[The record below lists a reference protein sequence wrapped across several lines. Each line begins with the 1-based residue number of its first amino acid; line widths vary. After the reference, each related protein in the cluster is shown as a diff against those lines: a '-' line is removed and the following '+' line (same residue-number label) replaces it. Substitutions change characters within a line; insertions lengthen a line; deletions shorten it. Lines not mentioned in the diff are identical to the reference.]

1 VSELAELLRQLVALD
16 SVNPDLVPGGAGEG
30 EIARFVASWCERA
43 GLTVEVEEPTPGR
56 PNVIATVQG
65 TSGGRSLMLNAHMD
79 TVGVAG
85 MDEPFSGRIDGGRL
99 YGRGAYDM
107 KAGLAAMMVA
117 GAAAVRERLRGD
129 VVLTAVA
136 DEEYKSVGT
145 EWVARRVRADAAIVT
160 EPTELRVGV
169 AHKGMIWLE
178 LETTGCAAHGSRPH
192 LGDDAIL
199 KMAPALAGLA
209 DLDLRLRA
217 GRAHPLLGPPSLH
230 ASTIEGGREWSIYP
244 DRCVL
249 RVERRTIPGETLE
262 DVEAEIREVAGG
274 ASVRVELARLP
285 HQIRDDEEIVELL
298 VRHAGTD
305 RVGVSYWADSALLAA
320 AGIPTV
326 LFGPAGEGAHAAV
339 EWVDLASVE
348 HCADVYLAVAQEF
361 CR

>member
-1 VSELAELLRQLVALD
+1 VTEVTELLRQLVAID
-16 SVNPDLVPGGAGEG
+16 STNPDLVPGGAGEG

-43 GLTVEVEEPTPGR
+43 GLEVEVEEAAPGR
-56 PNVIATVQG
+56 PNVIAAARG
-65 TSGGRSLMLNAHMD
+65 AGGGRSLMLNAHMD
-79 TVGVAG
+79 TVGVVG

-117 GAAAVRERLRGD
+117 GAAVVRERLRGD
-129 VVLTAVA
+129 IVLTAVA

-145 EWVARRVRADAAIVT
+145 ESVARRVRTEAAVVT
-160 EPTELRVGV
+160 EPTELQVAV

-178 LETTGCAAHGSRPH
+178 LETAGHAAHGSRPH
-192 LGDDAIL
+192 LGEDAIL
-199 KMAPALAGLA
+199 KMAPALAGLV
-209 DLDLRLRA
+209 DLDRRLRE

-244 DRCVL
+244 DRCAL

-262 DVEAEIREVAGG
+262 EVEAEIREVAGG

-285 HQIRDDEEIVELL
+285 HEIRDDEEIVELL
-298 VRHAGTD
+298 ARHARAD
-305 RVGVSYWADSALLAA
+305 KVGVSYWADSALLAA
-320 AGIPTV
+320 ADIPTV

-348 HCADVYLAVAQEF
+348 RCAEVYLAVAREF

>member
-1 VSELAELLRQLVALD
+1 MTELAELLRCLVAID
-16 SVNPDLVPGGAGEG
+16 STNPDLVPGGAGEG
-30 EIARFVASWCERA
+30 EIARFVAEWCERA
-43 GLTVEVEEPTPGR
+43 GLEVELEEAAPGR
-56 PNVIATVQG
+56 PNVVATARG
-65 TSGGRSLMLNAHMD
+65 TGGGRSLLLNAHMD
-79 TVGVAG
+79 TVGIAG
-85 MDEPFSGRIDGGRL
+85 MDEPFSGRVEGGRL

-107 KAGLAAMMVA
+107 KGGLAAMMAA
-117 GAAAVRERLRGD
+117 GAAAVRKRLRGD

-145 EWVARRVRADAAIVT
+145 EAVARTLKADAAIVT
-160 EPTELRVGV
+160 EPTELGVGV

-178 LETTGCAAHGSRPH
+178 LETAGRAAHGSRPH
-192 LGDDAIL
+192 LGEDAIL
-199 KMAPALAGLA
+199 ALAPALAGLA
-209 DLDLRLRA
+209 GLDRRLRE

-262 DVEAEIREVAGG
+262 EVEAEIREVAGT
-274 ASVRVELARLP
+274 AVVRVELARLP
-285 HQIRDDEEIVELL
+285 HEIRDNEEIVELL
-298 VRHAGTD
+298 VRHAGTE

-348 HCADVYLAVAQEF
+348 RCAEVYLAVAEEF
-361 CR
+361 CA

>member
-1 VSELAELLRQLVALD
+1 VTELAELLRQLVAID
-16 SVNPDLVPGGAGEG
+16 STNPELVPGGAGEG

-43 GLTVEVEEPTPGR
+43 GLAVEVEEPAPGR

-65 TSGGRSLMLNAHMD
+65 TGGGRSLMLNAHMD

-117 GAAAVRERLRGD
+117 GAAAVPERLRGD

-145 EWVARRVRADAAIVT
+145 ESVARRLRAEAAIVT

-178 LETTGCAAHGSRPH
+178 LETAGRAAHGSRPH

-199 KMAPALAGLA
+199 KMAPAIAGLA

-217 GRAHPLLGPPSLH
+217 GRAHPLVGPPSLH

-244 DRCVL
+244 DCCVL

-262 DVEAEIREVAGG
+262 EVEAEVREVAGA

-285 HQIRDDEEIVELL
+285 HEIRDDEEIVDLL
-298 VRHAGTD
+298 ARHAGTD
-305 RVGVSYWADSALLAA
+305 RVGVSYWADSALLGA

-348 HCADVYLAVAQEF
+348 RCAEVYLAVAEEF
-361 CR
+361 CA